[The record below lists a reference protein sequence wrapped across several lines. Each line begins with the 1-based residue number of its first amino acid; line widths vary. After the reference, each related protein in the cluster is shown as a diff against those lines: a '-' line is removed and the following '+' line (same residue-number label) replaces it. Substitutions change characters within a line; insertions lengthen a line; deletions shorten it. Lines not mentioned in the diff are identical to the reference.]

1 MNIQE
6 LNGVWKLYY
15 APEKAGQ
22 PDTYSPDLLNT
33 WQKIPALVPSNVE
46 IDLEAAGITPDPFY
60 ADNLHAYAP
69 YEYYQWVY
77 EKTFTLNEL
86 LSAVA
91 PTAPASD
98 RPSCATAHC
107 SPHRP
112 TDRIFLCFGGIDTIA
127 DIYLNGVHL
136 GRTKN
141 MLIEHEFD
149 VTDLLRR
156 PTAASAACADTG
168 ANPCADTQATA
179 ENHLIVHIHSTM
191 NYARSK
197 EYDMGMRGTAH
208 RNEICWLRKAPHMH
222 GWDIAPR
229 LVSAGLWRGVH
240 LESRPLTRI
249 TETYYACSSL
259 THSPDITK
267 GDIITLQYGCR
278 FTTDH
283 DTLEGFQIKIHGQC
297 EGHEFE
303 DIQPA
308 HFVSMNYTAKI
319 ENAKLWWPY
328 GYGEPNL
335 YEVEMQLLYNGEIL
349 DSRTEHIGLRTV
361 RLDRSF
367 GTLTTASAPLSTS
380 ATPGATAD
388 TAAIGVGTTPPDQQF
403 QILVNNEPFFAKGT
417 NWVPLDALHS
427 RDAERLQRAHAL
439 LTDTGCNMIR
449 CWGGNVYEDHPFF
462 DLCDQSGILIWQ
474 DFAMGNTNYPQAREF
489 ERIIEEEIESFVKKV
504 RNHPSIA
511 LWCSDN
517 EIDYKN
523 LSFELP
529 SRDSSYNRIAYEI
542 LPRLIQAHDPYRVL
556 IKSSPEI
563 PEGFHMYNVP
573 EQHLWGARAWYRDDF
588 YRKNTAKFISEYG
601 FHGCPAPSGIRKYI
615 PEEALWPLDN
625 DIWAVHST
633 EDIRIERSNG
643 RNEMMRNHLRIM
655 YGQVPE
661 DLETFAKLSQIYQ
674 AEALKTMMENCRSR
688 SDCHGLIWW
697 NMLDCWP
704 QISDAVVDY
713 YFNKKAA
720 YFYMKRCHQPLLA
733 FVRELKHWA
742 HPVYISNHTRKAARV
757 SLSIS
762 DGDTGETLL
771 TGTYDIPAGQTLPVA
786 EVKALVSD
794 QRLLLI
800 RYESEGR
807 IYGNH
812 FITGTPAYDPDT
824 MLRWFE
830 AIRQLPEP
838 FDFEM

>member
-1 MNIQE
+1 MHTQS
-6 LNGVWKLYY
+6 LNGTWSLYY
-15 APEKAGQ
+15 APETAGQ
-22 PDTYSPDLLNT
+22 PAAFAPELLNT
-33 WQKIPALVPSNVE
+33 WSKIPAQVPGNVE

-77 EKTFTLNEL
+77 EKTFTLDEI
-86 LSAVA
+86 LSAA
-91 PTAPASD
+91 APAAPAID
-98 RPSCATAHC
+98 HPLRAAAHR
-107 SPHRP
+107 SPHP
-112 TDRIFLCFGGIDTIA
+112 SPDRIFLCFGGIDTIA
-127 DIYLNGVHL
+127 DIYLNGVRI
-136 GRTKN
+136 GRTEN
-141 MLIEHEFD
+141 MLIDHEFD
-149 VTDLLRR
+149 VTDLLR
-156 PTAASAACADTG
+156 PLAAAVTIAPAVESSCTADKTA
-168 ANPCADTQATA
+168 A

-191 NYARSK
+191 NFARNK
-197 EYDMGMRGTAH
+197 EYNMGMRGTAH

-229 LVSAGLWRGVH
+229 LVSAGLWRGVR
-240 LESRPLTRI
+240 LESRPVSRI

-259 THSPDITK
+259 THSPDVTK

-283 DTLEGFQIKIHGQC
+283 DTLEGFQIRIHGKC
-297 EGHEFE
+297 GDHEFE
-303 DIQPA
+303 DVQPA
-308 HFVSMNYTAKI
+308 HFISMNYTTKI

-328 GYGEPNL
+328 GYGDPNL
-335 YEVEMQLLYNGEIL
+335 YEVEMQLLHHGEII
-349 DSRTEHIGLRTV
+349 DSRTERIGLRTIH
-361 RLDRSF
+361 LERSF
-367 GTLTTASAPLSTS
+367 GAAPTNSASSIQESAPPAPGQQSS
-380 ATPGATAD
+380 A
-388 TAAIGVGTTPPDQQF
+388 QQF
-403 QILVNNEPFFAKGT
+403 RFIVNNEPFFAKGT

-427 RDAERLQRAHAL
+427 RDAARLQQAHAL
-439 LTDTGCNMIR
+439 LTDSGCNMIR
-449 CWGGNVYEDHPFF
+449 CWGGNVYEDHPFY

-474 DFAMGNTNYPQAREF
+474 DFAMGNTNYPQTREF
-489 ERIIEEEIESFVKKV
+489 ESIIEEEIGSFVTKV

-511 LWCSDN
+511 VWCSDN

-523 LSFELP
+523 LGFEMP
-529 SRDSSYNRIAYEI
+529 GRASYYNRVAYEV
-542 LPRLIQAHDPYRVL
+542 LPRLVQAYDPYRLL

-563 PEGFHMYNVP
+563 PEGFHMFNVP

-588 YRKNTAKFISEYG
+588 YRKNTAKFISEFG
-601 FHGCPAPSGIRKYI
+601 FHGCPAPSSIRRYI
-615 PEEALWPLDN
+615 PEESLWPLDN

-655 YGQVPE
+655 YGKAPE

-688 SDCHGLIWW
+688 NDCHGLIWW

-713 YFNKKAA
+713 YFRRKAA
-720 YFYMKRCHQPLLA
+720 YFYMRRCQQPLLA
-733 FVRELKHWA
+733 FVGELNHWA

-757 SLSIS
+757 NLSVT

-771 TGTYDIPAGQTLPVA
+771 TGTYEIPAGQTLSIG
-786 EVKALVSD
+786 EVKAMVSD

-800 RYESEGR
+800 RYECDGQT
-807 IYGNH
+807 YGNH

-830 AIRQLPEP
+830 AIRRLPEP
-838 FDFEM
+838 FDFEL